1 MTIGIPASM
10 DEIRI
15 GVYICHC
22 GSNIAGMVDVAQV
35 SQYAST
41 LDSVVIAR
49 DYKFM
54 CSEPGQEMIKQDI
67 KELGLNRVVVASC
80 SPHMHEPTFR
90 EVCEQ
95 AGLNRYLFQM
105 ANIRE
110 HCSWVTDDR
119 GKATEKTKALV
130 QAAVRRAFFH
140 TPIEVRE
147 VPVNPSTLI
156 VGGGIA
162 GIQAALEIANSR
174 HQVYLVER
182 EPSIGGHMVQ
192 LDKTFPTLDCSACI
206 LTPKMSEVGSH
217 PYIELLTYSEVE
229 EVSGYVGNF
238 KVKIRKKARYVDE
251 EKCTGCGLCQEKCPW
266 KVTSEFEVGLGQRK
280 VIYIP
285 FPQAV
290 PNVPVIDRENC
301 VYFQKGKCRACE
313 KFCEAGAIN
322 FADEDKLVEVEV
334 GNIILATGF
343 QTFDP
348 SPAAQ
353 YGYGKF
359 DDIITGLEFERLC
372 NATGPTGGNI
382 QLKDGSVPRTVAII
396 HCVGS
401 RDEEYHDY
409 CSRVCCMYALK
420 HSHLIKEK
428 TSAEVYQ
435 IFTDIRCFGKDYEDF
450 YQRIVR
456 EGVNFVRGKVRK
468 IISANGKEADRGR
481 LVITAGDPD
490 NGKVTQVPADMI
502 VLCAAIEPQQDAENV
517 ARTFSISR
525 KADGFFL
532 ERHPKL
538 DPVATTTAGVYV
550 VGCCQGPK
558 DIPDTV
564 SQASAAAAKILATI
578 TKGKVELEAN
588 TAVINEALCSG
599 CQICNLLCL
608 YNAISFDAEKRVCNI
623 NEALCKGCGVCV
635 AACPSGAITGR
646 HFTTEQIMAEIEGVL
661 V

>member
-1 MTIGIPASM
+1 MGEVRT
-10 DEIRI
+10 

-22 GSNIAGMVDVAQV
+22 GSNIAGKVDVAQV
-35 SQYAST
+35 SQHAGS
-41 LDSVVIAR
+41 LDSVVVAR

-54 CSEPGQEMIKQDI
+54 CSEPGQDMIKQDI
-67 KELGLNRVVVASC
+67 KNLNLNRVVVASC
-80 SPHMHEPTFR
+80 SPKMHEPTFR
-90 EVCEQ
+90 KVCEQ

-119 GKATEKTKALV
+119 QKATEKTKSLV
-130 QAAVRRAFFH
+130 EAAVRRVYYH
-140 TPIEVRE
+140 EPLEMRE
-147 VPVNPSTLI
+147 VPVNPSTLV
-156 VGGGIA
+156 VGAGIA
-162 GIQAALEIANSR
+162 GIQAALEIADS
-174 HQVYLVER
+174 HHKVYLVER

-206 LTPKMSEVGSH
+206 LTPKMSDVGSH
-217 PYIELLTYSEVE
+217 PYIELLSYSEVE

-238 KVKIRKKARYVDE
+238 KVKIKKKARYVDE
-251 EKCTGCGLCQEKCPW
+251 EKCTGCGLCQTKCPW
-266 KVTSEFEVGLGQRK
+266 KVTSEFDMGLGQRK
-280 VIYIP
+280 VIYTP

-290 PNVPVIDRENC
+290 PNVPIIDRPNC

-313 KFCEAGAIN
+313 KFCEAGAID
-322 FADEDKLVEVEV
+322 FEQKDKLVEVEV
-334 GNIILATGF
+334 GNIIIATGF
-343 QTFDP
+343 QTLDP
-348 SPAAQ
+348 SAMPQ
-353 YGYGKF
+353 YSYGKY
-359 DDIITGLEFERLC
+359 DNIITGLEFERLC

-382 QLKDGSVPRTVAII
+382 QLKDGSTPRSVALI

-401 RDEEYHDY
+401 RDKKYHDY

-428 TSAEVYQ
+428 TNAEVYQ

-450 YQRIVR
+450 YQRLVH
-456 EGVNFVRGKVRK
+456 EGVNFVRGKVQH
-468 IISANGKEADRGR
+468 ITSTNGKEADKGR
-481 LVITAGDPD
+481 LTITAEDPD
-490 NGKVTQVPADMI
+490 NGKVTQVVADMV
-502 VLCAAIEPQQDAENV
+502 VLCTAIEAQQDVEKV

-532 ERHPKL
+532 ERHPKM
-538 DPVATTTAGVYV
+538 DPVATMTDGIYIA
-550 VGCCQGPK
+550 GCCQGPK

-564 SQASAAAAKILATI
+564 SQASAAAAQVLVLI

-588 TAVINEALCSG
+588 TAVIDEAHCSG
-599 CQICNLLCL
+599 CLTCNLLCP
-608 YNAISFDAEKRVCNI
+608 YSAITFDEKKKVSSI

-646 HFTTEQIMAEIEGVL
+646 HFTTQQIMAEIEGVL